1 MTEIKKNELLLD
13 FLIRE
18 EDKLK
23 RKLEDVRMR
32 IRIVV
37 DKLPKVDINSET

>member
-37 DKLPKVDINSET
+37 DKLPKVDINET